1 MAIDRLSSTSALI
14 AAVRAS
20 ATNRPAQVRRGSE
33 AADTDKPSARTV
45 AGRPPVAVLRQEL
58 VDLVRGADIEDPTT
72 VHRLRPRVVRSI
84 LLWEFGAT
92 LREHPD
98 WQPMLEAIVST
109 LATDAGQRDRFLE
122 LLIDLRRSAPD

>member
-20 ATNRPAQVRRGSE
+20 ATTRNAQVRRGSE

-58 VDLVRGADIEDPTT
+58 VDLVRGADIEDPAT
-72 VHRLRPRVVRSI
+72 VDRLRPRVVRSI

-109 LATDAGQRDRFLE
+109 LATDAGQRDRFLD